1 MTVYIG
7 TFFCQPIETD
17 CITKK
22 KLETMITIWTK
33 ETVENGVCK
42 LLQYVNYKR
51 LNKLVIRELDRVTG
65 EPIDIVK
72 VVHYL

>member
-1 MTVYIG
+1 
-7 TFFCQPIETD
+7 
-17 CITKK
+17 
-22 KLETMITIWTK
+22 MITTWTK
-33 ETVENGVCK
+33 ETIDNGVYK